1 MTKIILIVVVI
12 LFSAGEVLAKQ
23 VQFQGTQSQVVK
35 ACKQVGGELS
45 VGAHSASC
53 LNKDC
58 DGKGG
63 NCTVTCDDQNQ
74 CTGDTPDRVT
84 RHKSSNIRGILSG
97 KLSARSR

>member
-1 MTKIILIVVVI
+1 MRKAVFILGLIACAAVGNE
-12 LFSAGEVLAKQ
+12 AWAKQ
-23 VQFQGTQSQVVK
+23 VQFQGTEAQVLK

-53 LNKDC
+53 LNKNC

-74 CTGDTPDRVT
+74 CTGDTPGRVA
-84 RHKSSNIRGILSG
+84 RHKSGSIRGI
-97 KLSARSR
+97 